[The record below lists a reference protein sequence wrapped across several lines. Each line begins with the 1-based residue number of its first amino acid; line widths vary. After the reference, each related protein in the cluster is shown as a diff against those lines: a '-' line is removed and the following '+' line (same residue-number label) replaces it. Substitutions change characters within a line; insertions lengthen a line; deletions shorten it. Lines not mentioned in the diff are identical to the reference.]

1 MQQLVHKGGK
11 KQMSVI
17 ETNGDSRGVLKV
29 FQERVSNQNLLEKYS
44 QTSRLCQTQ
53 HLHDPGEV
61 FLSLYSLKDPFKRP
75 CLPFLSIQP
84 LNGVKGSTIKDTI
97 NLHKWNV
104 SIETQDTDRQF

>member
-53 HLHDPGEV
+53 HPHDPGAV
-61 FLSLYSLKDPFKRP
+61 FFKRET
-75 CLPFLSIQP
+75 LLAFLRHTTPQRSRRVNNQRYDKP
-84 LNGVKGSTIKDTI
+84 T
-97 NLHKWNV
+97 WNV
-104 SIETQDTDRQF
+104 SIETQVTDRQF

>member
-1 MQQLVHKGGK
+1 MYACSNLFTKEEK

-29 FQERVSNQNLLEKYS
+29 FRERVSNQNLPEKYS

-61 FLSLYSLKDPFKRP
+61 FMLKDPFKKP
-75 CLPFLSIQP
+75 C
-84 LNGVKGSTIKDTI
+84 
-97 NLHKWNV
+97 
-104 SIETQDTDRQF
+104 